1 VDKSVVLLHH
11 NIEHAWIVYTCNIYF
26 DML

>member
-1 VDKSVVLLHH
+1 VDKSVVLLQH
-11 NIEHAWIVYTCNIYF
+11 NIEDAWIVYTCNIYF